1 MMLLKRVLILTV
13 SVSVFVFVFCI
24 LANTA
29 FAHTDGGIV
38 VKDAW
43 VREAPP
49 NAKVLAAYMTIENH
63 TNKEKV
69 LTGVSSSA
77 FGKIEIHK
85 TVHKGDM
92 ATMEQQKEL
101 PVAVESEVKLQPGG
115 LHLMLFNPEK
125 APKAGDDISFTFKFA
140 NGSTS
145 MVTAK
150 VKKATGSSGHDHHSE
165 HSEHQMHEQHETE
178 SKQEESQHHNH

>member
-1 MMLLKRVLILTV
+1 MLLKRVLFSTV
-13 SVSVFVFVFCI
+13 SIFVFCVV
-24 LANTA
+24 ANTA
-29 FAHTDGGIV
+29 FAHKDGGIV

-49 NAKVLAAYMTIENH
+49 NATVLAAYMTIENH

-69 LTGVSSSA
+69 LSSVSSSA

-101 PVAVESEVKLQPGG
+101 PVAAEGEVKLQPGG
-115 LHLMLFNPEK
+115 LHLMLFNPNK
-125 APKAGDDISFTFKFA
+125 ALKAGDDISFTLKFA

-150 VKKATGSSGHDHHSE
+150 VKKATGSSGHHNHSG
-165 HSEHQMHEQHETE
+165 HDEHQMHEQQEKET
-178 SKQEESQHHNH
+178 KQEENHHHNH

>member
-1 MMLLKRVLILTV
+1 MLLKRVLISTV
-13 SVSVFVFVFCI
+13 SIFVFCI
-24 LANTA
+24 FANTA

-63 TNKEKV
+63 TNKQKV
-69 LTGVSSSA
+69 LTSVSSSA
-77 FGKIEIHK
+77 FGKVEIHK

-92 ATMEQQKEL
+92 ASMEQQKEL
-101 PVAVESEVKLQPGG
+101 PVAAEGEVKLHPGG
-115 LHLMLFNPEK
+115 LHLMLFNPNK
-125 APKAGDDISFTFKFA
+125 APKAGDDISFALKFA

-150 VKKATGSSGHDHHSE
+150 VKKATGSSGHHNHSD
-165 HSEHQMHEQHETE
+165 HSEHQMDEQEKE
-178 SKQEESQHHNH
+178 SKQEESHHHNH